1 MLDSTFELQT
11 MAISWLTA
19 NTSIELPGW
28 RKAQIRMQRPE
39 QYDTFLVYVRQLF
52 IELSRGEPIGTTK
65 LNGPALKD
73 YFTMLP
79 PISGWRTR
87 ARLGGGSKSI
97 RDIPSFTIVVRDN
110 QRLILTEIGSVD
122 IHLYNQRRRLVVGHI
137 WPLPFSEVLEQYI
150 SVIDDYVELQDDRSA
165 SVF

>member
-1 MLDSTFELQT
+1 
-11 MAISWLTA
+11 MAVSRLTA

-52 IELSRGEPIGTTK
+52 IELSRGEPVGTTK

-73 YFTMLP
+73 YLAMLT

-87 ARLGGGSKSI
+87 TRLGRAGKSI
-97 RDIPSFTIVVRDN
+97 GDIPSFTIIVRDN
-110 QRLILTEIGSVD
+110 QRLILTEIGSVN
-122 IHLYNQRRRLVVGHI
+122 IHLYNQRRRLVVRHI
-137 WPLPFSEVLEQYI
+137 WPLPFSEILEQYVG
-150 SVIDDYVELQDDRSA
+150 VIDDYVELQDARSA